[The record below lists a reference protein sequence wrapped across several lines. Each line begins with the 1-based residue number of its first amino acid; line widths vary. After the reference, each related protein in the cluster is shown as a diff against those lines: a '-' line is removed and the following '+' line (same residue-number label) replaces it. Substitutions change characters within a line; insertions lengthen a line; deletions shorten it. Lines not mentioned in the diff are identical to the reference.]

1 MNSTYRTSE
10 ERRGKLAQFHE
21 RRNEFQNRLRF
32 DHRLNHSTV
41 RVALEITS
49 LINAKKGYAWPT
61 YDQLAAACFCSR
73 NTVRRA
79 VWKLHETSW
88 FMVDYS
94 LGQGQANRCTPVY
107 DNTIPPRIVDNVT
120 DFKVAKTPPYKAA

>member
-10 ERRGKLAQFHE
+10 ERRGKLAQFYK
-21 RRNEFQNRLRF
+21 RRNEFQNRLRQ
-32 DHRLNHSTV
+32 DHRLKASTV

-49 LINAKKGYAWPT
+49 LINAETGYAWPR
-61 YDQLAAACFCSR
+61 YDRLAAKCFCSR

-79 VWKLHETSW
+79 VCELHETCW

-94 LGQGQANRCTPVY
+94 RGQGQANRYTPVY
-107 DNTIPPRIVDNVT
+107 DNTIPPIIADNVI
-120 DFKVAKTPPYKAA
+120 DFEVA

>member
-1 MNSTYRTSE
+1 MNSTYRTSG
-10 ERRGKLAQFHE
+10 ERRGKLAQFHK

-61 YDQLAAACFCSR
+61 YEWLAAECFYHR

-79 VWKLHETSW
+79 VWKLHEKGW
-88 FMVDYS
+88 FIVDYS
-94 LGQGQANRCTPVY
+94 RGQGRANRYTPVY
-107 DNTIPPRIVDNVT
+107 DNTVPPRASGTGQPVIADNVI
-120 DFKVAKTPPYKAA
+120 DIKVA